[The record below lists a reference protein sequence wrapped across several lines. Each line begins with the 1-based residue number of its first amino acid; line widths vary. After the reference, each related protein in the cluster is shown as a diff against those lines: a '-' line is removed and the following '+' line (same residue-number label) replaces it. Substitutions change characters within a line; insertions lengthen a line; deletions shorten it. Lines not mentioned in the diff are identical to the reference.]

1 MLVDERLKAKETKVK
16 YDLEKKVAPDEN
28 YTEPMKLLYEY
39 LKDATCPCFLH
50 LQAFQIR
57 EDQVQNDII
66 ECSLLADSKYEDI
79 ESIFGIKKE
88 TVEVFKEL
96 FFDTA
101 AFTSKLEKISYV
113 NRCTDKQK
121 DLKLRAISLGP
132 EFIFY
137 NYGSSLPSDE
147 LQKNLMR
154 RLYMTSAYKAMSMH
168 YNSLTS
174 ETSKQAVEYA
184 KLTLKAFET
193 LEKFAPKASNDSE
206 EFNTY
211 LLSDYTA
218 SMGLPTSDIVNEDI
232 I

>member
-16 YDLEKKVAPDEN
+16 SDLKKKVAPDEN
-28 YTEPMKLLYEY
+28 YTESMKLLYGY
-39 LKDATCPCFLH
+39 LKDATCTCLFH

-66 ECSLLADSKYEDI
+66 ECVLLAESKPEDI
-79 ESIFGIKKE
+79 DTIFGIKKE
-88 TVEVFKEL
+88 SVEIFKEL
-96 FFDTA
+96 FFDTT

-113 NRCTDKQK
+113 DRCTDKQK

-168 YNSLTS
+168 YNSITS

-206 EFNTY
+206 EFNSY
-211 LLSDYTA
+211 LLSDFTA
-218 SMGLPTSDIVNEDI
+218 SMGQPIIDIAKEDI